1 MKLTDEQLR
10 RAAILAR
17 EKELSQ
23 LPNLKDCPNY
33 TFSEEFE
40 AQIQDLLTQLEQGT
54 LKAKPV
60 RMGWQYYTKR
70 GVAAIFICFL
80 LTCATMPE
88 AVMAGYEK
96 LVEIIE
102 NVFEEFT
109 EFHFG
114 ISTSIENEF
123 KPVTLNYLPEGMQE
137 IEHKVS
143 SNGNIYL
150 QYKNGQNYF
159 SLEQIAITEEN
170 DVMYLLDTEDVITE
184 TLALPNGQA
193 TIVSKNGLYQYMLL
207 HNANLLT
214 GDTDLPHAE
223 LIKILENIQF

>member
-23 LPNLKDCPNY
+23 LPNLKDCPSY
-33 TFSEEFE
+33 PFSAEFE
-40 AQIQDLLTQLEQGT
+40 ARIQDILAQLEQGT

-70 GVAAIFICFL
+70 GAAAIFICFL

-88 AVMAGYEK
+88 AVMAGYER

-114 ISTSIENEF
+114 ISTSVESEF
-123 KPVTLNYLPEGMQE
+123 KPAALTYLPEDMQE
-137 IEHKVS
+137 IEYRVS
-143 SNGNIYL
+143 SGGDIVSKYQKDNY
-150 QYKNGQNYF
+150 YF
-159 SLEQIAITEEN
+159 SLEQTIVTKENDIIYILDTENAITET
-170 DVMYLLDTEDVITE
+170 VAT
-184 TLALPNGQA
+184 PHGQA
-193 TIVSKNGLYQYMLL
+193 TIVSKNGTYQYMLL
-207 HNANLLT
+207 YHANLLT
-214 GDTDLPHAE
+214 GDTNLPYAE